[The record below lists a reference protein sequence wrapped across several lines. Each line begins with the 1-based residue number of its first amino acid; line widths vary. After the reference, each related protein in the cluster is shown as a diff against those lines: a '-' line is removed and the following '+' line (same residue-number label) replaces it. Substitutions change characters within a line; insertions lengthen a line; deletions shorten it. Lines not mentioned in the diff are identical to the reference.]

1 MSIMVIL
8 SGFFIRKLIWNA
20 ISCHFHMK
28 GIPKGL
34 CSFGQVKVTPH
45 RVGRCRNAT
54 EGTDPIRGT
63 ALAGV
68 GQRPTYEGAFSCKAF
83 P

>member
-34 CSFGQVKVTPH
+34 CSFGQVKGDSPQGGEMSQ
-45 RVGRCRNAT
+45 R
-54 EGTDPIRGT
+54 DRGD
-63 ALAGV
+63 G
-68 GQRPTYEGAFSCKAF
+68 PD
-83 P
+83 